1 MSGIISG
8 WIWRRSRTGLIL
20 VTLLP
25 LLVGTIN
32 GIAWPVWS
40 KEREVL
46 RPVLLRLRPFVRTEV
61 TEVDI
66 FTPEGAFMIPFQHPL
81 SLLACA
87 LAMAMLTLPI
97 LAGERGRG
105 GLEILLT
112 TRLTRKGLLRGV
124 LRAALPAALCIG
136 HAPLLGTL
144 IGAALVGEVH
154 ALPLATYEC
163 IALQLAMLA
172 CWLMALG
179 ILVGT
184 CANDGTRALRT
195 YVLVVAV
202 TFVLDFSSH
211 ALKGMDD
218 IKFFSPLGWYDP
230 GVILQS
236 GHTPPLSA
244 AVLLGTA
251 LLMLFTALDAAD
263 RRISA

>member
-8 WIWRRSRTGLIL
+8 WIWRRSRIGLVL
-20 VTLLP
+20 VCLLP

-46 RPVLLRLRPFVRTEV
+46 RPVLMRLRPFVRTEV

-87 LAMAMLTLPI
+87 IAMAILTLPV

-112 TRLTRKGLLRGV
+112 TRLTRKQLLLGI
-124 LRAALPAALCIG
+124 LRAALPVALLMG

-144 IGAALVGEVH
+144 IGAALVGEMQ

-163 IALQLAMLA
+163 ISLQLAMLA
-172 CWLMALG
+172 AWLMALAL
-179 ILVGT
+179 LVAT
-184 CANDGTRALRT
+184 LAADGTRALRI

-202 TFVLDFSSH
+202 TFVLDFTSH
-211 ALKGMDD
+211 ALKGMGDL
-218 IKFFSPLGWYDP
+218 KLASPLGWYDP

-236 GHTPPLSA
+236 GHTPPVA
-244 AVLLGTA
+244 AMVLLGSA
-251 LLMLFTALDAAD
+251 LLMILTAFGCAE
-263 RRISA
+263 RRTSA